1 MTPLDLLILCLF
13 TWYVSYVL
21 VKTDGPFDV
30 FAKLRARVT
39 FGGLLLCQYCLAPWI
54 AALGYVTLLSPY
66 AFIVVIGAA
75 SGGAMILHRYTG
87 GDHG

>member
-1 MTPLDLLILCLF
+1 MTPLDLLILSLF
-13 TWYVSYVL
+13 TWYVSYIL
-21 VKTDGPFDV
+21 VKTDGPFQV

-39 FGGLLLCQYCLAPWI
+39 FGGLLLCLYCTVFWV
-54 AALGYVTLLSPY
+54 ALTGYVLFQSPY
-66 AFIVVIGAA
+66 VIIVYAGAM